1 MYFTEC
7 LLCICFVAY
16 KVYKEL
22 ERTLRLMKID
32 MSVDKVLLIAKTI
45 PTIRFRLPNG
55 NTHSVTVYTTPE
67 QKAIE
72 PLVENFA
79 RARK

>member
-1 MYFTEC
+1 MYTIATAKVQHAYNPHNVYFTEC

-32 MSVDKVLLIAKTI
+32 MSVDKMLLIAKTI
-45 PTIRFRLPNG
+45 PTI
-55 NTHSVTVYTTPE
+55 
-67 QKAIE
+67 I
-72 PLVENFA
+72 
-79 RARK
+79 